1 MRFGIYVHIP
11 YCVQI
16 CPYCD
21 FAKYEIGKVMPP
33 EEYVKVLIDEIRS
46 RSQDVPFRQT
56 DTIYFGGGT
65 PSLLEAPLILSILEA
80 LAKEGFVWS
89 RNAEITVEI
98 NPGTIDQKKLDQY
111 SAIGINR
118 FSVGAQTFNERL
130 LKIAGRKHSSDE
142 TVATLKLLK
151 SSGANYSFDLLFA
164 LPTQTAAE
172 VRADVRTA
180 LAFSPSHLSAYCLTV
195 PENHPMARG
204 RAIESEQVE
213 MFDLIEQELCGA
225 GIEKYEISNFAKPG
239 SESRH
244 NTLYWTDQ
252 PYWGLGVS
260 SHSYFPRES
269 RLDWKALAPFGF
281 RFWNPAGL
289 KTYVQQVSQ
298 LSQQHLQPQSQQ
310 PSRQVLPQPSQQ
322 PLRLSESFAF
332 LRSLPSDQIEILQ
345 ENESL
350 TDFCHTSLR
359 FVRGMTTDAARLK
372 FSPRAMTLL
381 FARLEALVQEGLLQ
395 PTIDGFSFTAQG
407 RLVADIAF
415 EKLTFLKGDL
425 DP

>member
-1 MRFGIYVHIP
+1 
-11 YCVQI
+11 
-16 CPYCD
+16 
-21 FAKYEIGKVMPP
+21 MPP

-46 RSQDVPFRQT
+46 RAGDVPFRQT

-65 PSLLEAPLILSILEA
+65 PSLLEASLILSILEA
-80 LAKEGFVWS
+80 LAKEGFTWS
-89 RNAEITVEI
+89 RNAEITIEI

-111 SAIGINR
+111 LSIGINR

-130 LKIAGRKHSSDE
+130 LKIAGRKHSSTE
-142 TVATLKLLK
+142 TVETLKLLK

-204 RAIESEQVE
+204 RAIESEQIE
-213 MFDLIEQELCGA
+213 MFDLIENELREA
-225 GIEKYEISNFAKPG
+225 GIEKYEVSNFAKPG

-269 RLDWKALAPFGF
+269 RVDWEAAAPFGF
-281 RFWNPAGL
+281 RFWNPVGL
-289 KTYVQQVSQ
+289 KNYVQQVLPFSEKP
-298 LSQQHLQPQSQQ
+298 LQQTSPPSSEPSAQQ
-310 PSRQVLPQPSQQ
+310 ALKRGGG
-322 PLRLSESFAF
+322 FAS
-332 LRSLPSDQIEILQ
+332 LRSLPSEQIEILQ

-381 FARLEALVQEGLLQ
+381 LARLELLVHEGLLQ
-395 PTIDGFSFTAQG
+395 QTSSGFSFTTKG